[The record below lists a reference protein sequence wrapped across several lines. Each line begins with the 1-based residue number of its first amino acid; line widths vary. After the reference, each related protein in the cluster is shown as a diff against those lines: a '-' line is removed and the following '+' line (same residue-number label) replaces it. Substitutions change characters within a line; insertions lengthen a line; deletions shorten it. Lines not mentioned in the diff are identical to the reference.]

1 MHAHEAGNFIELLKH
16 AIMITGFVF
25 TMMVLI
31 EYINVQTAG
40 AWQRVLTKRRWMQY
54 LLATLLGLLPGC
66 LGSFAVVSLYAHG
79 LVSFGALVAVMI
91 ATSGDESFVMFA
103 MIPQAALVLN
113 ALLFVVA
120 MITGPLVD
128 LVLKGRRFSAPGTHM
143 RLHEMDHC
151 VCYPRG
157 QIYTQLRNMKFDRF
171 ILMTALGLMLLFIG
185 VGEIGPEHWDWVR
198 ITLLVVTALGM
209 FIVSTVP
216 EHFIEHH
223 LWEHVVKRHLPGLFG
238 WVLGALIVVHL
249 LTEVLDLQAIIRD
262 SPWTMM
268 GLAALVGIIPAS
280 GPHLLFVTLF
290 SQGSVPFSV
299 LTTSSIAQD
308 GHGMLPLLAH
318 SRKDFIVVKAINV
331 AVALLVGGII
341 LLLHH

>member
-1 MHAHEAGNFIELLKH
+1 MHAHDAGSLIDLLKH
-16 AIMITGFVF
+16 AIMITSFVF

-40 AWQRVLTKRRWMQY
+40 AWQRMLTKNRWLQY
-54 LLATLLGLLPGC
+54 VLAALLGLLPGC

-79 LVSFGALVAVMI
+79 VVSFGALVAAMI

-113 ALLFVVA
+113 ALLFGVGLGSG
-120 MITGPLVD
+120 MLVD
-128 LVLKGRRFSAPGTHM
+128 VLFKGRRFSAPGTHM
-143 RLHEMDHC
+143 RLHEQEHC

-157 QIYTQLRNMKFDRF
+157 EIFRQLRNMKFDRA
-171 ILMTALGLMLLFIG
+171 ILMIALSLMLVFIG
-185 VGEIGPEHWDWVR
+185 VGEIGPHHWNWVR
-198 ITLLVVTALGM
+198 VTLLLVTVIGL

-223 LWEHVVKRHLPGLFG
+223 LWAHVVKRHLPGLFA

-249 LTEVLDLQAIIRD
+249 LTEVLDLQSVIRD
-262 SPWTMM
+262 NPWTLL
-268 GLAALVGIIPAS
+268 GLAALVGIVPAS

-290 SQGSVPFSV
+290 SQGTVPFSV
-299 LTTSSIAQD
+299 LAANSIAQD

-318 SRKDFIVVKAINV
+318 SRRDFLVAKAVNV
-331 AVALLVGGII
+331 AIALAVGAVI
-341 LLLHH
+341 LLLKY